1 MSVRL
6 NSMAVGEEGVLGQ
19 SADAVVTPPDTAPL
33 AKQTLAYGLSGLIV
47 PVVGIITL
55 PIFARVFTRS
65 EYGVLELGTALLTVA
80 LAVTDAGL
88 TAAAL
93 RSFYDY
99 TSDAEQER
107 RSMLLSG
114 FVATTLISLAVAGIL
129 IALREDLSRWVFG
142 HPGEGRLMIVIAV
155 SIPAINTL
163 RYVSEVMRVRL
174 QAFAYLATTLVAALI
189 TTTLGIVGVLAL
201 DWRVVGVFFAGLVG
215 NLVAAGYGIGLVRHG
230 LAGRFSW
237 QKLQPMLRYGLPLM
251 PAAFAA
257 WALSLA
263 DRIILSRLG
272 SLAQVGQY
280 AIANRLASLL
290 LIGLTAF
297 LFALTPFLLSI
308 YSENPAQ
315 EKAARA
321 RALTYLTFILT
332 LTGLVL
338 TLFARELI
346 DVLAPRFDE
355 AYKAVGPLMLGMVG
369 YGIVSLLTT
378 GFSIARKT
386 GRLALLTVAAAAVN
400 IGLNFAL
407 IPPWGIVGAALA
419 TTIAYGLLAVGY
431 YVAAQRV
438 YHTPYELRKVLTIV
452 VLGSALGVLGVVPL
466 GAEAISVAV
475 RLFAVGAFLAGLWLT
490 HTVRGPELAE
500 LRRFVLG
507 MVPLQLRRGRS

>member
-1 MSVRL
+1 M
-6 NSMAVGEEGVLGQ
+6 GQ
-19 SADAVVTPPDTAPL
+19 SADAVVIPPDTAPL
-33 AKQTLAYGLSGLIV
+33 AKQTLAYGLSGLII
-47 PVVGIITL
+47 PIVGLITL
-55 PIFARVFTRS
+55 PIFARVFTHA
-65 EYGVLELGTALLTVA
+65 EYGVLELGTTPLTVA

-88 TAAAL
+88 TSAAL

-99 TSDAEQER
+99 GGEAERER
-107 RSMLLSG
+107 RSVMLTG
-114 FVATTLISLAVAGIL
+114 FLATTAISLVVAEVLAVF
-129 IALREDLSRWVFG
+129 REDISRWVFG
-142 HPGEGRLMIVIAV
+142 RPGEGRLMLVIAA
-155 SIPAINTL
+155 SIPAANTL

-174 QAFAYLATTLVAALI
+174 QAYAYLATTLVAAAI
-189 TTTLGIVGVLAL
+189 TTPLSVVGVLAL
-201 DWRVVGVFFAGLVG
+201 DWRVVGVFFAGLIG
-215 NLVAAGYGIGLVRHG
+215 NLVAAGYGVGLVRHG
-230 LAGRFSW
+230 LAGHFSR
-237 QKLQPMLRYGLPLM
+237 QKLDTMLRYGLPLV

-272 SLAQVGQY
+272 SLGQVGQY

-290 LIGLTAF
+290 LLGLTAF

-321 RALTYLTFILT
+321 RALTYLTFILS

-338 TLFARELI
+338 TLFAKELI

-355 AYKAVGPLMLGMVG
+355 AYKAVGPLMLGMIG

-378 GFSIARKT
+378 GFSIARRT
-386 GRLALLTVAAAAVN
+386 GRLALLTVAAAGIN

-419 TTIAYGLLAVGY
+419 TGIAYGLLAVGY
-431 YVAAQRV
+431 YAAAQRV
-438 YHTPYELRKVLTIV
+438 YHTPYELGKVVTMV

-466 GAEAISVAV
+466 GTEALAVIVKLVAI
-475 RLFAVGAFLAGLWLT
+475 GAFLGGLWLT
-490 HTVRGPELAE
+490 HTIRGPELEE

-507 MVPLQLRRGRS
+507 MVPRRARA

>member
-1 MSVRL
+1 
-6 NSMAVGEEGVLGQ
+6 MAVGEERVVGQ
-19 SADAVVTPPDTAPL
+19 SADAVVTLPDTAPL
-33 AKQTLAYGLSGLIV
+33 AKQTLAYGLSGLMI
-47 PVVGIITL
+47 PIVGIITL
-55 PIFARVFTRS
+55 PIFARVFTRA
-65 EYGVLELGTALLTVA
+65 EYGLLELGTTLLAVA

-99 TSDAEQER
+99 SSEAERER
-107 RSMLLSG
+107 RSVMLTG
-114 FVATTLISLAVAGIL
+114 FVATTLISLAVAGVL
-129 IALREDLSRWVFG
+129 IALREDVSRWVFG
-142 HPGEGRLMIVIAV
+142 RPGEARLMIVIAA

-174 QAFAYLATTLVAALI
+174 QAFDYLATTLIAALI
-189 TTTLGIVGVLAL
+189 TTTLSVVGVLAL
-201 DWRVVGVFFAGLVG
+201 DWRVLGVFFAGLIG
-215 NLVAAGYGIGLVRHG
+215 NLVAAGYGLGLVRGG
-230 LAGRFSW
+230 LAGHLSW
-237 QKLQPMLRYGLPLM
+237 QKLKPMLTYGLPLV

-272 SLAQVGQY
+272 SLGEVGQY

-308 YSENPAQ
+308 YSENPPQ

-332 LTGLVL
+332 LTGLVF

-355 AYKAVGPLMLGMVG
+355 AYKAVGPLMLGMIG
-369 YGIVSLLTT
+369 YGIVSLLTM

-386 GRLALLTVAAAAVN
+386 GRLAVLTVTAAGIN
-400 IGLNFAL
+400 IGLNFVL
-407 IPPWGIVGAALA
+407 IPLWGIVGAALA
-419 TTIAYGLLAVGY
+419 TTIAYGLLAVAY

-438 YHTPYELRKVLTIV
+438 YHTPYELKKIVTMV

-466 GAEAISVAV
+466 GTEAVLITVKLLAI
-475 RLFAVGAFLAGLWLT
+475 AAFLAGLWLT
-490 HTVRGPELAE
+490 HTVRGPELTE
-500 LRRFVLG
+500 LRKFVVG
-507 MVPLQLRRGRS
+507 MVPLPLRRASS